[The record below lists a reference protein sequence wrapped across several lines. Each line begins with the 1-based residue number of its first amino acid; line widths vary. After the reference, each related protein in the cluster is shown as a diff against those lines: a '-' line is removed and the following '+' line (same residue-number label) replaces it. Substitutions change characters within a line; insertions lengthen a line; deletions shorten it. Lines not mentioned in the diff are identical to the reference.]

1 MVWLRRII
9 LDISVKKLSETLK
22 IDPQALLDKMI
33 AAGLSQTSIEDS
45 VSNEDKQK
53 LLAFIRSSKDSVKED
68 KTEPVVSTPQ
78 TPKAAPKKEKTE
90 KSKDSPESASQKK
103 FKKSKKSVNI
113 NGSIRVNDLSRK
125 LNKRGNEV
133 VKKLVELGEM
143 SSLNDEIDQ
152 ETAVLVSEEFG
163 FEVKFEEEQELKEEE
178 TNYPQVISNFS
189 DEKAP
194 SKRHPVVTVMGH
206 VDHGKTSLLDAIKST
221 NVVESESGGITQHL
235 AAYEVKTK
243 KGKITFIDTP
253 GHEAFT
259 AMRARGA
266 DTTDIVIL
274 VVAADDSVKPQ
285 TEEAITHA
293 KAANVPIIVAM
304 NKIDLDAA
312 DLEKVKGD
320 LAKHELVSEEWGGK
334 VQMIPVSA
342 TTKKGID
349 NLLDAIELESEML
362 EIKAPIEGLAN
373 GVVLESKLDRFK
385 GPLGT
390 FLVQNGILKTGDII
404 VAGEKKGRIKSLTD
418 SSSKEIK
425 EAGPSTPVEVL
436 GLEDCV
442 AAGEVFNVMANE
454 KDARTIIDARLSFL
468 KDKNDKNVMTS
479 KSAFEMLDQQKINKL
494 RVIVKSDVAGTSEA
508 INNSLK
514 KIGNEEV
521 DVDIVSSGVG
531 GISESDVNLAITT
544 GARIIGFNVR
554 SDNKAKKILEEEG
567 IEVAYYSVIY
577 DLIEDTKR
585 LLSGLLEPIY
595 SEKIL
600 GLAEVK
606 EVFKSPEFKLVA
618 GCLVTEG
625 LVRREKHVRVLRD
638 NVVIHEGELDSLR
651 RFKDDVKEVQNGT
664 ECGIGIKNYLDIKP
678 GDIIENF
685 EQKEEKRSIWW
696 KEIELFELAIT
707 WKKKLQILFKLLI

>member
-1 MVWLRRII
+1 M
-9 LDISVKKLSETLK
+9 DISVKKLSEILK
-22 IDPQALLDKMI
+22 IDPQVLLDKMI
-33 AAGLSQTSIEDS
+33 AAGLSQTSVEDS

-53 LLAFIRSSKDSVKED
+53 LLAFIRSSKDSGTED
-68 KTEPVVSTPQ
+68 KPKAIVPTPQ
-78 TPKAAPKKEKTE
+78 APKAAPKKEKVK
-90 KSKDSPESASQKK
+90 KSKDSSEPETQKK
-103 FKKSKKSVNI
+103 AKQSKKSVNI

-125 LNKRGNEV
+125 LNRRGNEV

-143 SSLNDEIDQ
+143 ASLNDEIDQ
-152 ETAVLVSEEFG
+152 ETAVLVAEEFG
-163 FEVKFEEEQELKEEE
+163 FEVKFEEEQQLKEEE
-178 TNYPQVISNFS
+178 TNYPQVVSNFS
-189 DEKAP
+189 DEKSP
-194 SKRHPVVTVMGH
+194 SGRHPVVTVMGH

-274 VVAADDSVKPQ
+274 VIAADDSVKPQ

-349 NLLDAIELESEML
+349 SLLDAIELESEML
-362 EIKAPIEGLAN
+362 ELKAPIEGLAN

-418 SSSKEIK
+418 SSGQEIK
-425 EAGPSTPVEVL
+425 EAGPSTPIEVL

-454 KDARTIIDARLSFL
+454 KDARTIIDSRLSFL
-468 KDKNDKNVMTS
+468 KDKNDRNVMTS
-479 KSAFEMLDQQKINKL
+479 KSAFEMLDQEKINKL
-494 RVIVKSDVAGTSEA
+494 RVIIKSDVAGTSEA

-606 EVFKSPEFKLVA
+606 EVFKSPEFSLVA

-685 EQKEEKRSIWW
+685 EQKEEKRSI
-696 KEIELFELAIT
+696 
-707 WKKKLQILFKLLI
+707 

>member
-1 MVWLRRII
+1 M
-9 LDISVKKLSETLK
+9 DISVKKLSEILK
-22 IDPQALLDKMI
+22 IDPRVLLDKMI
-33 AAGLSQTSIEDS
+33 AAGLPQTNVEDL

-53 LLAFIRSSKDSVKED
+53 LLAFIRSSKDSIKED
-68 KTEPVVSTPQ
+68 K
-78 TPKAAPKKEKTE
+78 PKAIVPEAQKPTVSPKIEKTTESKNSSKDKSKKEI
-90 KSKDSPESASQKK
+90 QKE
-103 FKKSKKSVNI
+103 KKSVNI
-113 NGSIRVNDLSRK
+113 NGSIRVNDLARK
-125 LNKRGNEV
+125 LGKRGNEV
-133 VKKLVELGEM
+133 VKKLVDLGEM
-143 SSLNDEIDQ
+143 ASLNDEIDQ
-152 ETAVLVSEEFG
+152 ETAVLVAEEFS
-163 FEVKFEEEQELKEEE
+163 FEVKFEEEQVINEEE
-178 TNYPQVISNFS
+178 VDYPLVVSSFS
-189 DEKAP
+189 DEKSPA
-194 SKRHPVVTVMGH
+194 KRHPVVTVMGH
-206 VDHGKTSLLDAIKST
+206 VDHGKTSLLDTIKST
-221 NVVESESGGITQHL
+221 NVVDSESGGITQHL
-235 AAYEVKTK
+235 AAYEVNTK

-266 DTTDIVIL
+266 NTTDIVIL
-274 VVAADDSVKPQ
+274 VVAANDSVKPQ

-293 KAANVPIIVAM
+293 KAAGVPIIVAI

-312 DLEKVKGD
+312 DIEKVKGD
-320 LAKHELVSEEWGGK
+320 LAKYELVSEEWGGK

-342 TTKKGID
+342 ITNKGID
-349 NLLDAIELESEML
+349 LLLDAIELESEIL
-362 EIKAPIEGLAN
+362 ELKAPVQGLAN
-373 GVVLESKLDRFK
+373 GVVLESELDRFK
-385 GPLGT
+385 GPLCT
-390 FLVQNGILKTGDII
+390 FLVQNGVLKIGDII
-404 VAGEKKGRIKSLTD
+404 VAGEKKGRIKSLIN
-418 SSSKEIK
+418 SSGQDVK
-425 EAGPSTPVEVL
+425 EAGPSTPIEVL

-442 AAGEVFNVMANE
+442 SAGEIFNVMANE
-454 KDARTIIDARLSFL
+454 KDARTIIESRLSFH
-468 KDKNDKNVMTS
+468 KDRNDKNVMTS
-479 KSAFEMLDQQKINKL
+479 KSAFEMLDQEKINKL

-508 INNSLK
+508 INNSLQN
-514 KIGNEEV
+514 IGNEEV
-521 DVDIVSSGVG
+521 NVDIVSSGVG

-544 GARIIGFNVR
+544 GARIVGFNVR
-554 SDNKAKKILEEEG
+554 SDNKAKKILEEHG

-685 EQKEEKRSIWW
+685 EQKEEKRSI
-696 KEIELFELAIT
+696 
-707 WKKKLQILFKLLI
+707 

>member
-1 MVWLRRII
+1 M
-9 LDISVKKLSETLK
+9 DISVKKLSEILK
-22 IDPQALLDKMI
+22 IDPQVLLDKMI
-33 AAGLSQTSIEDS
+33 AAGLSQSSIEDS

-53 LLAFIRSSKDSVKED
+53 LLAFIRSSKDSSQESKSEVVVPKPQPTKSKE
-68 KTEPVVSTPQ
+68 
-78 TPKAAPKKEKTE
+78 E
-90 KSKDSPESASQKK
+90 KSKLDNQKK
-103 FKKSKKSVNI
+103 APSEAKFEDSTKQKKTVNI
-113 NGSIRVNDLSRK
+113 NGSVRVNDLSRK
-125 LNKRGNEV
+125 LSKRGNEV
-133 VKKLVELGEM
+133 VKKLIELGEM
-143 SSLNDEIDQ
+143 VSLNDEIDQ
-152 ETAVLVSEEFG
+152 ETAVLVAEEFG
-163 FEVKFEEEQELKEEE
+163 FEVKFEEEQQIKEEE
-178 TNYPQVISNFS
+178 INYPQVDSSFS
-189 DEKAP
+189 DEKSP

-221 NVVESESGGITQHL
+221 NVVDSESGGISQHL

-274 VVAADDSVKPQ
+274 VVAANDSVKPQ

-304 NKIDLDAA
+304 NKIDLETA

-342 TTKKGID
+342 TTKKGVD
-349 NLLDAIELESEML
+349 NLLDAIELESELL
-362 EIKAPIEGLAN
+362 ELKAPIKGLAN
-373 GVVLESKLDRFK
+373 GVILESELDRFK

-390 FLVQNGILKTGDII
+390 FLVQNGVLKVGDIV
-404 VAGEKKGRIKSLTD
+404 VAGEKKGRIKSLID
-418 SSSKEIK
+418 SSGNQVK
-425 EAGPSTPVEVL
+425 EAGPSTPIEVL
-436 GLEDCV
+436 GLEECV
-442 AAGEVFNVMANE
+442 AAGEVFNVMKNE
-454 KDARTIIDARLSFL
+454 KDARAIIDSRLFFH
-468 KDKNDKNVMTS
+468 KEKNDKNVITS
-479 KSAFEMLDQQKINKL
+479 KSAFDLLDQEKINKL
-494 RVIVKSDVAGTSEA
+494 RVIIKSDVAGTSEA

-544 GARIIGFNVR
+544 GARILGFNVR
-554 SDNKAKKILEEEG
+554 SDNKAKKILEEQG
-567 IEVAYYSVIY
+567 IDVAYYSVIY

-606 EVFKSPEFKLVA
+606 EVFKSPEFNLVA

-685 EQKEEKRSIWW
+685 EQKEEKRSI
-696 KEIELFELAIT
+696 
-707 WKKKLQILFKLLI
+707 

>member
-1 MVWLRRII
+1 M
-9 LDISVKKLSETLK
+9 DISVKKLSEILK
-22 IDPQALLDKMI
+22 IDPKVLLDKMI
-33 AAGLSQTSIEDS
+33 AAGLPQTNVEDL

-53 LLAFIRSSKDSVKED
+53 LLAFIRSSKDSIKED
-68 KTEPVVSTPQ
+68 K
-78 TPKAAPKKEKTE
+78 PKAIVPEAQKPTVSPKIEKTTESKNSSKDKSKKEI
-90 KSKDSPESASQKK
+90 QKE
-103 FKKSKKSVNI
+103 KKSVNI
-113 NGSIRVNDLSRK
+113 NGSIRVNDLARK
-125 LNKRGNEV
+125 LGKRGNEV
-133 VKKLVELGEM
+133 VKKLVDLGEM
-143 SSLNDEIDQ
+143 ASLNDEIDQ
-152 ETAVLVSEEFG
+152 ETAVLVAEEFS
-163 FEVKFEEEQELKEEE
+163 FEVKFEEEQVINEEE
-178 TNYPQVISNFS
+178 VDYPLVVSSFS
-189 DEKAP
+189 DEKSPA
-194 SKRHPVVTVMGH
+194 KRHPVVTVMGH
-206 VDHGKTSLLDAIKST
+206 VDHGKTSLLDTIKST
-221 NVVESESGGITQHL
+221 NVVDSESGGITQHL
-235 AAYEVKTK
+235 AAYEVNTK

-266 DTTDIVIL
+266 NTTDIVIL
-274 VVAADDSVKPQ
+274 VVAANDSVKPQ

-293 KAANVPIIVAM
+293 KAAGVPIIVAI

-312 DLEKVKGD
+312 DIEKVKGD
-320 LAKHELVSEEWGGK
+320 LAKYELVSEEWGGK

-342 TTKKGID
+342 ITNKGID
-349 NLLDAIELESEML
+349 LLLDAIELESEIL
-362 EIKAPIEGLAN
+362 ELKAPVQGLAN
-373 GVVLESKLDRFK
+373 GVVLESELDRFK
-385 GPLGT
+385 GPLCT
-390 FLVQNGILKTGDII
+390 FLVQNGVLKIGDII
-404 VAGEKKGRIKSLTD
+404 VAGEKKGRIKSLIN
-418 SSSKEIK
+418 SSGQDVK
-425 EAGPSTPVEVL
+425 EAGPSTPIEVL

-442 AAGEVFNVMANE
+442 SAGEIFNVMANE
-454 KDARTIIDARLSFL
+454 KDARTIIESRLSFH
-468 KDKNDKNVMTS
+468 KDRNDKNVMTS
-479 KSAFEMLDQQKINKL
+479 KSAFEMLDQEKINKL

-508 INNSLK
+508 INNSLQN
-514 KIGNEEV
+514 IGNEEV
-521 DVDIVSSGVG
+521 NVDIVSSGVG

-544 GARIIGFNVR
+544 GARIVGFNVR
-554 SDNKAKKILEEEG
+554 SDNKAKKILEEHG

-685 EQKEEKRSIWW
+685 EQKEEKRSI
-696 KEIELFELAIT
+696 
-707 WKKKLQILFKLLI
+707 

>member
-1 MVWLRRII
+1 M
-9 LDISVKKLSETLK
+9 DISVKKLSEILK
-22 IDPQALLDKMI
+22 IDPQVLLDKMI

-53 LLAFIRSSKDSVKED
+53 LLSFIRSSKDLAVDD
-68 KTEPVVSTPQ
+68 KQKAVVPTSQ
-78 TPKAAPKKEKTE
+78 APKKAQKTDKTKKTKDSSKQKLEKEAEKT
-90 KSKDSPESASQKK
+90 
-103 FKKSKKSVNI
+103 KKSVNI

-133 VKKLVELGEM
+133 VKKLVDLGEM
-143 SSLNDEIDQ
+143 ASLNDEIDQ
-152 ETAVLVSEEFG
+152 ETAVLVAEEFG
-163 FEVKFEEEQELKEEE
+163 FEVKFEEEQELKEDQ
-178 TNYPQVISNFS
+178 TNYPQVTSSFS
-189 DEKAP
+189 DAEAP
-194 SKRHPVVTVMGH
+194 PKRHSVVTVMGH

-274 VVAADDSVKPQ
+274 VVAANDSVKPQ

-342 TTKKGID
+342 ITKKGID
-349 NLLDAIELESEML
+349 SLLDAIELESEML
-362 EIKAPIEGLAN
+362 ELKAPIKGLAN
-373 GVVLESKLDRFK
+373 GVVLESELDRFK

-390 FLVQNGILKTGDII
+390 FLIQNGILKIGDII
-404 VAGEKKGRIKSLTD
+404 VAGEKKGRIKSLMD
-418 SSSKEIK
+418 SSGQELK

-442 AAGEVFNVMANE
+442 SAGEVFNVMANE
-454 KDARTIIDARLSFL
+454 KDARGIIDARLSFL

-479 KSAFEMLDQQKINKL
+479 KSAFEMLDQEKINKL
-494 RVIVKSDVAGTSEA
+494 RIIIKSDVAGTSEA

-514 KIGNEEV
+514 KIGNNEV

-544 GARIIGFNVR
+544 GARIVGFNVR
-554 SDNKAKKILEEEG
+554 SDNKAKKLLEEHG
-567 IEVAYYSVIY
+567 IEANYYSVIY

-606 EVFKSPEFKLVA
+606 EVFKSPEFSLVA

-685 EQKEEKRSIWW
+685 EQKEEKRSI
-696 KEIELFELAIT
+696 
-707 WKKKLQILFKLLI
+707 

>member
-1 MVWLRRII
+1 M
-9 LDISVKKLSETLK
+9 DISVKKLSEILK
-22 IDPQALLDKMI
+22 IDPQVLLDKMI

-53 LLAFIRSSKDSVKED
+53 LLSFIRSSKDLAVDDKPKAVVPTPQAQKKAPKTD
-68 KTEPVVSTPQ
+68 KT
-78 TPKAAPKKEKTE
+78 K
-90 KSKDSPESASQKK
+90 KSKDSSKQKLEK
-103 FKKSKKSVNI
+103 EAEKTKKSVNI

-133 VKKLVELGEM
+133 VKKLVDLGEM
-143 SSLNDEIDQ
+143 ASLNDEIDQ
-152 ETAVLVSEEFG
+152 ETAVLVAEEFG
-163 FEVKFEEEQELKEEE
+163 FEVKFEEEQELKEEQ
-178 TNYPQVISNFS
+178 TNYPQVTSSFS
-189 DEKAP
+189 DAEAP
-194 SKRHPVVTVMGH
+194 PKRHSVVTVMGH

-266 DTTDIVIL
+266 NTTDIVIL
-274 VVAADDSVKPQ
+274 VVAANDSVKPQ

-342 TTKKGID
+342 ITKKGID
-349 NLLDAIELESEML
+349 SLLDAIELESEML
-362 EIKAPIEGLAN
+362 ELKAPIKGLAN
-373 GVVLESKLDRFK
+373 GVVLESELDRFK

-390 FLVQNGILKTGDII
+390 FLIQNGILKIGDII
-404 VAGEKKGRIKSLTD
+404 VAGEKKGRIKSLMD
-418 SSSKEIK
+418 SSGQELK

-442 AAGEVFNVMANE
+442 SAGEVFNVMANE
-454 KDARTIIDARLSFL
+454 KDARGIIDARLSFL

-479 KSAFEMLDQQKINKL
+479 KSAFEMLDQEKINKL
-494 RVIVKSDVAGTSEA
+494 RIIIKSDVAGTSEA

-514 KIGNEEV
+514 KIGNNEV

-544 GARIIGFNVR
+544 GARIVGFNVR
-554 SDNKAKKILEEEG
+554 SDNKAKKLLEEHG
-567 IEVAYYSVIY
+567 IEANYYSVIY

-606 EVFKSPEFKLVA
+606 EVFKSPEFSLVA

-685 EQKEEKRSIWW
+685 EQKEEKRSI
-696 KEIELFELAIT
+696 
-707 WKKKLQILFKLLI
+707 